1 MKPPSPSSLDH
12 TKTSNEMISII
23 IPSYN
28 RRDGM
33 LALLR
38 DVYRQ
43 ESVEFEVI
51 VVDDCSPDDSVDAI
65 RREFP
70 SVKLLVN
77 PVNCGPAATRNRGIL
92 AACGQWIVGFD
103 SDVTLPDRML
113 LAKMLRQVD
122 QSGAAVDGLA
132 LRIFRADG
140 TTEDEGRW
148 WHPVPVADF
157 AGIRFFTSYFS
168 GTAYAMR
175 REAVTKAG
183 LFPEI
188 LYMHYEELELAWR
201 ILDRGGQIVYAP
213 ELAVVHHANPVSRR
227 GEVEVFLK
235 PRNQI
240 LLAISCLP
248 LVEALLFVIPRTS
261 FQLLKACAGGHFL
274 EFLMA
279 IRSACSLAPRQMALR
294 KPLCRTTLARMKA
307 LKTSAAPH
315 APLREQSG

>member
-1 MKPPSPSSLDH
+1 
-12 TKTSNEMISII
+12 MISII

-28 RRDGM
+28 RRAGM
-33 LALLR
+33 LALLG
-38 DVYRQ
+38 DIYQ
-43 ESVEFEVI
+43 QKSVEFEVI
-51 VVDDCSPDDSVDAI
+51 VVDDCSPDDSVEAI

-77 PVNCGPAATRNRGIL
+77 PVNRGPAGTRNRGIL
-92 AACGQWIVGFD
+92 AACGHWIVGFD
-103 SDVTLPDRML
+103 SDVTLPDRLL
-113 LAKMLRQVD
+113 LAKIERHSD

-132 LRIFRADG
+132 FRIFRADG

-148 WHPVPVADF
+148 WHPVPIADF
-157 AGIRFFTSYFS
+157 AGHQFFTSYFS
-168 GTAYAMR
+168 GTAYALK
-175 REAVTKAG
+175 REAITKAG
-183 LFPEI
+183 LFPEL
-188 LYMHYEELELAWR
+188 LYMHYEEVELAWR
-201 ILDRGGQIVYAP
+201 ILDRGGQILYSP
-213 ELAVVHHANPVSRR
+213 DLTVVHHANPVSRR

-248 LVEALLFVIPRTS
+248 LVEAFLFIIPRTS

-294 KPLCRTTLARMKA
+294 KPLRRTTLARMKA
-307 LKTSAAPH
+307 LKTSAALHP
-315 APLREQSG
+315 PLRKKNG